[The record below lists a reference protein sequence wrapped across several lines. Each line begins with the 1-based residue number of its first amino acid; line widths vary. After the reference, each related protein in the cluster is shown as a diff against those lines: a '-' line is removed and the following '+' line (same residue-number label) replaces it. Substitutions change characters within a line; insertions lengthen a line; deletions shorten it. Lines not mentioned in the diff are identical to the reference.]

1 MCPHSCHSAVNQS
14 IERARP
20 TIFVGSKPAIAYVVA
35 SLMELSKGRE
45 VTIKAR
51 GKAISKAVDAVQV
64 IRTRYLSGSLR
75 IRKISFDSEARLSP
89 DGNAEDRLVSCI
101 EIVIATGHSRT

>member
-1 MCPHSCHSAVNQS
+1 MPPLSCHSAVNQS

-20 TIFVGSKPAIAYVVA
+20 TIFVGSKPVIAYVVA

-51 GKAISKAVDAVQV
+51 GRAISKAVDAVQV

-75 IRKISFDSEARLSP
+75 IKKISFDSEVRLSP
-89 DGNAEDRLVSCI
+89 DGNAGDRLVSCI
-101 EIVIATGHSRT
+101 EIVIATGRDRT